1 MMRTLKLE
9 FYKIRRKKIIPML
22 LLLLAAE
29 MLWALLSN
37 SMNVSRNPDQAV
49 WESILFTAA
58 SMNGLFMPLMT
69 AIVVSRLCDM
79 EHKGATWKLLAA
91 LNVGRG
97 RLYAAKYACAGILLL
112 AAAAAQ
118 AVLIAIYGLAKGFPG
133 GIPVAWLLRFIGGTM
148 LATLAVAAL
157 QQWVAMAVRNQ
168 AFALCLGMLGSF
180 AGLAAALFPAGVRR
194 LLIWS
199 YYLDLAPVTY
209 RYADSAGV
217 YAAQPWN
224 AGLAG
229 AALAAAFLCY
239 AAGSFHAARNEI

>member
-1 MMRTLKLE
+1 MRVLQLE
-9 FYKIRRKKIIPML
+9 FYKMRRRKIVPML

-29 MLWALLSN
+29 MLWAFASN
-37 SMNVSRNPDQAV
+37 RMSVSRNPDQAV

-91 LNVGRG
+91 LGVGRG
-97 RLYAAKYACAGILLL
+97 RLYAAKYACAGGLLL
-112 AAAAAQ
+112 FAAAAQ
-118 AVLIAIYGLAKGFPG
+118 AVLIAAYGLAQGFPG
-133 GIPVAWLLRFIGGTM
+133 GVPAGWLLRFFGGTM
-148 LATLAVAAL
+148 LATLAILAL
-157 QQWVAMAVRNQ
+157 QQWVATAVRNQ

-180 AGLAAALFPAGVRR
+180 IGLTAALFPAGVRR

-209 RYADSAGV
+209 RYTGSSGD

-224 AGLAG
+224 AGIAA
-229 AALAAAFLCY
+229 AALAAAVLCCI
-239 AAGSFHAARNEI
+239 AGGFHAARKEI